1 MSIKQMER
9 DRRLFLDCSANK
21 AALAEFLCEN
31 LASTI
36 SNDPQANNSL
46 IVSGGFKDTK
56 IVKMISNTGIV
67 NMDHFFSTHE
77 EADTQIVLHA
87 TDLAENHCRIIVRC
101 DDTDVLIL
109 LLLYYRAEGF
119 LPCEVFM
126 HLGHSGKLTMRE
138 RYVTVHTIDQNIDPR
153 VLKYLPAAHALTGC
167 DTTSSFF
174 KIGKQ
179 TTFCIVLYF
188 IDLFKKQKKVHHT
201 KSKASKNRLDKTK
214 KAKTV

>member
-1 MSIKQMER
+1 M
-9 DRRLFLDCSANK
+9 
-21 AALAEFLCEN
+21 
-31 LASTI
+31 
-36 SNDPQANNSL
+36 
-46 IVSGGFKDTK
+46 
-56 IVKMISNTGIV
+56 KMISNTGIV

-77 EADTQIVLHA
+77 EADTRIVLHA

-126 HLGHSGKLTMRE
+126 HLGHSGKLTMRQ
-138 RYVTVHTIDQNIDPR
+138 RYVTVHTIGQNIDPR

-188 IDLFKKQKKVHHT
+188 IDLFKKQKKYIIQKV
-201 KSKASKNRLDKTK
+201 KQ
-214 KAKTV
+214 AKTGWTKRKKQNSVEKNIYNI